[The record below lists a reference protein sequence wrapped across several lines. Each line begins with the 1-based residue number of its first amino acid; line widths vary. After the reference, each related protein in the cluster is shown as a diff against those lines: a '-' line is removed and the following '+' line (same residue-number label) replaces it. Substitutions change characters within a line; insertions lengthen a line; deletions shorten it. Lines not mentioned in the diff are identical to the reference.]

1 MEDKTQ
7 STRECYSWID
17 EHFPEDIKKEDKEPA
32 ELDIDY
38 ITMLQELEGK

>member
-1 MEDKTQ
+1 MDDKSH
-7 STRECYSWID
+7 STGEYYSWID
-17 EHFPEDIKKEDKEPA
+17 EHFPEDKKNEDKEPA